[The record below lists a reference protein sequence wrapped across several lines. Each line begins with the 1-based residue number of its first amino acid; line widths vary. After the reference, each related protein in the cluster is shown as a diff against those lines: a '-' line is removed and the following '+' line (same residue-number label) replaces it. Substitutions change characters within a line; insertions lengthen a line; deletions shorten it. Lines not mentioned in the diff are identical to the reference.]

1 MQELRLVAVSED
13 GTYLVMATVGRGTR
27 FTLPIDDR
35 LRATVRGN
43 FSRLGQYE
51 IEVESPLRPKEIQAR
66 IRAGETAEEI
76 AEAAGIPLERVRWF
90 EGPVLQ
96 EREFIAQQALRV
108 GVRRAGESTPGPA
121 LGDLVRD
128 RLGHRAVDPEE
139 AEWDSWKC
147 DDGTWRVRLSFIKSG
162 RHHTAHWVYDQ
173 RRRHVI
179 AYDDDAARLCS
190 DDTADFEAL
199 DADDSTPMATVTP
212 FVPRLA
218 TPPPAEPPAPTPT
231 PAPPALPPVAPQFT
245 SPPAPQFTPQ
255 AAPQA
260 TPPAAQQPPAPRPQ
274 PVPPPEPGPYHP
286 EPTPPRPAEAPA
298 AFEPSPQRPAEAPA
312 ASEPSPQRVAEAASE
327 PAAYRQDEA
336 PAASEPAP
344 YRQDEAPFPSE
355 PGPYRWDEAPAAQE
369 APPRPEAPA
378 SRPEP
383 TAPPAAQPPP
393 QAPRPPAAAGPGI
406 DAPVADA
413 PAARAPAAPAP
424 APPAPAPP
432 APATQAPAAQAPPV
446 RAPAA
451 QAPGAPV
458 REPAQDEPAAVQA
471 ELGDGGG
478 QAEIPAEPE
487 AAPAARAAKPK
498 QARPAKRTS
507 GRREMPPADPP
518 AAPVEHVEEPAA
530 SGDTVA
536 PAPAR
541 RTRKGGR
548 GRRASVPSWDEIMFG
563 ARKPD

>member
-35 LRATVRGN
+35 LRAAVRGN

-108 GVRRAGESTPGPA
+108 GVRRAGEGTPGPA

-190 DDTADFEAL
+190 DDPADFEAL

-218 TPPPAEPPAPTPT
+218 TPPPAEPPAREPT
-231 PAPPALPPVAPQFT
+231 PAPAPPAIPPAAPQ
-245 SPPAPQFTPQ
+245 ATPQ
-255 AAPQA
+255 ATPAA

-274 PVPPPEPGPYHP
+274 PVPPPVPQPEPGPYHP
-286 EPTPPRPAEAPA
+286 AEAPA
-298 AFEPSPQRPAEAPA
+298 AYESGPYRPATQEPAPQLPAPA
-312 ASEPSPQRVAEAASE
+312 AP
-327 PAAYRQDEA
+327 
-336 PAASEPAP
+336 EPAP
-344 YRQDEAPFPSE
+344 QLPA
-355 PGPYRWDEAPAAQE
+355 EAPAAQE
-369 APPRPEAPA
+369 AAPHLPAEQEPVPYQPAPEPERVQEPP
-378 SRPEP
+378 RPEP
-383 TAPPAAQPPP
+383 TAPPAAQAPP
-393 QAPRPPAAAGPGI
+393 QAPAPAPAPEAPGI
-406 DAPVADA
+406 DAPA
-413 PAARAPAAPAP
+413 AAPSAD
-424 APPAPAPP
+424 
-432 APATQAPAAQAPPV
+432 APAAQAPAAP
-446 RAPAA
+446 PAA
-451 QAPGAPV
+451 EAPV
-458 REPAQDEPAAVQA
+458 REPARDEPAAVQT
-471 ELGDGGG
+471 ELGDTGG
-478 QAEIPAEPE
+478 QADTEPE

-498 QARPAKRTS
+498 QARPAKRAS

-518 AAPVEHVEEPAA
+518 AAPVEQVEEPAA